1 MDRAGSIALKV
12 AGTLLLIISAPAIFL
27 WTWGEEQP
35 AALRRAWRESF
46 GRLPSIIRELWDKL

>member
-12 AGTLLLIISAPAIFL
+12 AGTLLLIIAAPVIFL

-35 AALRRAWRESF
+35 AALRRAWHESF
-46 GRLPSIIRELWDKL
+46 AGLPATIRELWDKL